1 MNQSAASHLSD
12 VLAHIFDDHFI
23 RRDGLHGKQAPVVD
37 VRLAESDLLLS
48 ELGTENG
55 EESVRKVHSLL
66 CLSRWCSCSLLF
78 FSNIYKKR
86 PLEPKSCWF
95 VYLQLVELQ
104 QVTVAGKRGQQT
116 SLLWPTLRAS
126 SGGGVDLCRNAHA
139 LQRQDGNR
147 WDSPQSGRATYVNI
161 GPSSVTI
168 CLLWPT
174 CVSTGGSSDCSF
186 VLWRYLILS
195 FLSIL

>member
-1 MNQSAASHLSD
+1 MSTYTQYKLSEILNNSYKIILLFLVRKCLKYKQKNLIRFNKSSDLKNPANTLLMNQSAASHLSD

-55 EESVRKVHSLL
+55 EESVRKVHPLL
-66 CLSRWCSCSLLF
+66 CLSRSCSCSLLF
-78 FSNIYKKR
+78 FSNVYKKR

-116 SLLWPTLRAS
+116 SLL
-126 SGGGVDLCRNAHA
+126 
-139 LQRQDGNR
+139 
-147 WDSPQSGRATYVNI
+147 
-161 GPSSVTI
+161 
-168 CLLWPT
+168 
-174 CVSTGGSSDCSF
+174 
-186 VLWRYLILS
+186 
-195 FLSIL
+195 